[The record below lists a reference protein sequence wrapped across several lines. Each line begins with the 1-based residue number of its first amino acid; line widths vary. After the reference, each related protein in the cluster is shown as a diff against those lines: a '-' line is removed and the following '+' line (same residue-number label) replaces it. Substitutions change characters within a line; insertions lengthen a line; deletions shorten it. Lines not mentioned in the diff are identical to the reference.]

1 MRFDSAIRAYGE
13 PGRRDDGK
21 RAKRWAGLRRRR
33 SPGLAFIVLAGF
45 VFWGGLVALLV
56 GVL

>member
-13 PGRRDDGK
+13 PGRRDDEK
-21 RAKRWAGLRRRR
+21 KAKRWARLRRRR
-33 SPGLAFIVLAGF
+33 SPGLALIVLAG
-45 VFWGGLVALLV
+45 VAFWGGLVVLLV

>member
-21 RAKRWAGLRRRR
+21 KAKRWVRLRRRR
-33 SPGLAFIVLAGF
+33 SPGLAFIVLAGA
-45 VFWGGLVALLV
+45 VFWGGLVVLLV
-56 GVL
+56 GVI